1 MIVFQLS
8 AGLILLLGNL
18 KIDFNQDDS
27 RIIVGDKEKVDE
39 FSFKYTFCVYR
50 KCYINRMAGVFL
62 ILGYLAAMDAKI
74 YTGIHIGFCKYNI
87 EESEE

>member
-1 MIVFQLS
+1 M
-8 AGLILLLGNL
+8 LGNL

-74 YTGIHIGFCKYNI
+74 TI
-87 EESEE
+87 ELNWTEKIVIVGVAIMVSLLSFVLRFK

>member
-18 KIDFNQDDS
+18 KIDFNQDDF

-50 KCYINRMAGVFL
+50 KCYI
-62 ILGYLAAMDAKI
+62 
-74 YTGIHIGFCKYNI
+74 IGWQECF
-87 EESEE
+87 